1 MLQSFP
7 KVTKSENLKLCWPE
21 LFVLS
26 SQLIHP
32 RIQHIFFLS
41 TCKVPGTVLDAGVQG

>member
-7 KVTKSENLKLCWPE
+7 KVTKSETLKLRWPE
-21 LFVLS
+21 LFILS

-32 RIQHIFFLS
+32 RIQHIFFRAPVR
-41 TCKVPGTVLDAGVQG
+41 CQAQF